1 MRLMQRRHQSQTARR
16 LPNIAGIIL
25 GVIAFTGAVDL
36 IARGQLPWPDGYFAD
51 PGRQQMLVT
60 LVLTVVLVGTLN
72 EIIRRFPAPEESSE
86 Q

>member
-16 LPNIAGIIL
+16 LPNLAGIIL
-25 GVIAFTGAVDL
+25 GAIAFAGATDL
-36 IARGQLPWPDGYFAD
+36 IARGAWPWPNGYFAD

-60 LVLTVVLVGTLN
+60 LVLTGVLVGTLN
-72 EIIRRFPAPEESSE
+72 EIIRRFPAAEESNE